1 MTGDVSPSKAK
12 LAVLGMLGCVLIYG
26 SNFAISRHAVL
37 NGLSTDDLV
46 MLRFLTAGLILL
58 PIFLR
63 RGGFTD
69 CAGIGWGRGLAITLM
84 SGLPMTMLMIGGLA
98 LAPAAHGAT
107 ITPGTVLVIGSVAS
121 VVLLGTKVSLRL
133 VMGICIAL
141 AGLACIGLSS
151 GAAGG
156 PEVLKGDLMFLAT
169 GLLWGLYP
177 TMIQRWR
184 VDGLQATA
192 ILAVISLILFA
203 PWYVW
208 SGGAF
213 WTKPWLIVLIHAV
226 NQGILNVV
234 VGLWLWGWAANVI
247 GAGAAGR
254 FPALIPVVGTLSAI
268 PLLGEWPVALQLV
281 GMALVVA
288 GLLLSA
294 WRNERKDDGAV
305 RNP

>member
-1 MTGDVSPSKAK
+1 MTGSLPAAGGRRAT
-12 LAVLGMLGCVLIYG
+12 LAVLAMLGCVLIYG

-37 NGLSTDDLV
+37 NGLTTDDLV

-58 PIFLR
+58 PLFLR
-63 RGGFTD
+63 RGGFMD
-69 CAGIGWGRGLAITLM
+69 CGGVGWGRGLAITLM

-107 ITPGTVLVIGSVAS
+107 ITPGTVLVIGSIAS
-121 VVLLGTKVSLRL
+121 VVLLGSKVSKPLI
-133 VMGICIAL
+133 VGIGIAL

-151 GAAGG
+151 GTSGG
-156 PEVLKGDLMFLAT
+156 PDVLKGDLMFLGT

-192 ILAVISLILFA
+192 ILAVVSLCIFA
-203 PWYVW
+203 PWYLW

-213 WTKPWLIVLIHAV
+213 WTKPWGAVLVHAV

-234 VGLWLWGWAANVI
+234 VGLWLWAWAATVI

-268 PLLGEWPVALQLV
+268 PLLGEWPQSLQLV
-281 GMALVVA
+281 GMALVVI

-294 WRNERKDDGAV
+294 RRSEQMTK
-305 RNP
+305 P

>member
-1 MTGDVSPSKAK
+1 VTRLDLSQPAAGRAG
-12 LAVLGMLGCVLIYG
+12 LAIAAMLGCVLIYG

-37 NGLSTDDLV
+37 NGLTTDDLV

-58 PIFLR
+58 PIFLN
-63 RGGFTD
+63 RGGFTS
-69 CAGIGWGRGLAITLM
+69 CAGVGWRKGLAITLM

-121 VVLLGTKVSLRL
+121 VVLLGARVTPPL
-133 VMGICIAL
+133 VAGIGIAL

-151 GAAGG
+151 GSAGG
-156 PEVLKGDLMFLAT
+156 TDVLRGDLMFLGT

-184 VDGLQATA
+184 IDGLHATA
-192 ILAVISLILFA
+192 ILAVVSLILFM
-203 PWYVW
+203 PWYLW
-208 SGGAF
+208 SGGTF
-213 WTKPWLIVLIHAV
+213 WTKAPSLLLIHAF

-234 VGLWLWGWAANVI
+234 VGLWLWGWAVGVI
-247 GAGAAGR
+247 GAGATSR

-268 PLLGEWPVALQLV
+268 PLLGEWPEALQLA
-281 GMALVVA
+281 GMGLVVA

-294 WRNERKDDGAV
+294 KK
-305 RNP
+305 